1 MFGYISPIESEM
13 GPEDRATFRAFY
25 CGTCKQMGWPARMA
39 LSYECAFLAAVR
51 SSCGQAQPICTK
63 RCPVKPYKKVEMI
76 LSEETC
82 YAADINT
89 LLAYYDL
96 CDKID
101 DGAGRASARWGSL
114 PTRP

>member
-1 MFGYISPIESEM
+1 
-13 GPEDRATFRAFY
+13 
-25 CGTCKQMGWPARMA
+25 
-39 LSYECAFLAAVR
+39 
-51 SSCGQAQPICTK
+51 
-63 RCPVKPYKKVEMI
+63 MI

-101 DGAGRASARWGSL
+101 DGAGRAMRILRRAFKPKVKKIRKRMPQIDSAIRHQLSKL
-114 PTRP
+114 EALQKANSEDVDAAADTFAALLQQ

>member
-25 CGTCKQMGWPARMA
+25 CGTCKQMGWPACMA

-63 RCPVKPYKKVEMI
+63 RCPVKPYKKVEIMI
-76 LSEETC
+76 YVIKSTMGQGVRCAFCGVHLSQ
-82 YAADINT
+82 
-89 LLAYYDL
+89 
-96 CDKID
+96 
-101 DGAGRASARWGSL
+101 R
-114 PTRP
+114 